1 MKILAENVEKYPLV
15 PFWLY
20 LSDDLPEEC
29 VTTKRSYIK
38 KLAKGSDVWAPFVPN
53 LTLLKKESK
62 LEDLL
67 VPGRD
72 RFLNSG
78 TFNTLL
84 FSEWMPIIEALN
96 ELFSLASFYAPTYSA
111 VNFYKR
117 FSYASYCSVAESTWS
132 SASYEKV
139 YKGLSDTFGELSP
152 AILPPP
158 DCLSRVPSSLDE
170 ALIIFR
176 SPRFKW
182 PSFHYTINKDN
193 LYDGT
198 RYSIPRLPLTLSYYH
213 FFDYSS
219 FKYTYANKYTYA
231 VWEYT
236 RKWFS
241 GYLVCPFNWL
251 LILLY
256 LDQKRWYADVDF
268 SSVGIPESDLLDGP
282 FLSNRDI
289 FLSNLDLP
297 PSTDFETIFSN
308 PFDKSCFTSSVVT
321 YEYTQRDTY
330 DENDPP
336 YRECIMGGGCSPS
349 LKSIALNEV
358 YEEKEKIEDSPLIPL
373 HTKDVFSK
381 WGGQKYADDKKS
393 FPINELKDFLFSQ
406 VFLETNQKF
415 YDIEPALRSIIS
427 APATDPG
434 NPDGNNTDGNNTDGD
449 LTEGINPDGNT
460 TEGCA
465 SALRLPLKNDWPSA
479 FKNWFS
485 CVKHYRIDRF
495 DTIKTPPSFSATSY
509 YVYDSITTEHTD
521 TFPFSFSTFGVTY
534 DKYRDGDFP
543 KDSGASEDFSTWKK
557 NFDVTVNGDPE
568 IVLAIPVK
576 LLPFY
581 FKGNK
586 TATFKDSFG
595 ALLSSAKTDVEKTA
609 SDRLAYWKDQL
620 SKRKKAVEDAKKN
633 GDQPLHPLET
643 LVDEAQFEVDNDKA
657 LKTLID
663 SLHEYLTSLKETN
676 PLSVSPFSF
685 VKPRSISFLYPRI
698 ITSLEYYE
706 DFTFYKDVKFR
717 VHDYVVGHRDYF
729 YEAWAGVLSRVI
741 LKRTDSTS
749 YVIDD
754 AKNKTIRVPVHYV
767 DEGFLLTIP
776 FAGFALS
783 SEDAKDASKIFQD
796 WSDLNLK
803 EEAGA
808 TPPSPLLIFKGS
820 AKSLIPL
827 YSKLGEAAL
836 SHQADFTTEGAAE
849 GEYGHSE
856 ANSVTTSTAEGPF
869 VTFDFDI
876 VFDQSG
882 GSGGQG

>member
-38 KLAKGSDVWAPFVPN
+38 KLAKGSDVWAPFVLD
-53 LTLLKKESK
+53 LTLFKKESK

-67 VPGRD
+67 APGRD

-117 FSYASYCSVAESTWS
+117 FSYASYCSVTESPWS

-236 RKWFS
+236 RKRFS

-308 PFDKSCFTSSVVT
+308 PFDKSCFVSSVVT
-321 YEYTQRDTY
+321 YEYTQVN
-330 DENDPP
+330 EPP
-336 YRECIMGGGCSPS
+336 Y
-349 LKSIALNEV
+349 
-358 YEEKEKIEDSPLIPL
+358 YEQKEKIEDSPLIPL

-406 VFLETNQKF
+406 VFLETNQKL

-465 SALRLPLKNDWPSA
+465 SALRLPLKKNDWSSA
-479 FKNWFS
+479 IKNWFS
-485 CVKHYRIDRF
+485 CVKHLRIDRF

-509 YVYDSITTEHTD
+509 FVNNLTTNERTN

-534 DKYRDGDFP
+534 DNSRSIHLL
-543 KDSGASEDFSTWKK
+543 DSTSEYFFSTWKE

-576 LLPFY
+576 WLPFY

-698 ITSLEYYE
+698 ITSLEYLE
-706 DFTFYKDVKFR
+706 DSEYYIHFKFIGKD
-717 VHDYVVGHRDYF
+717 GRDDIVSVPIRKTRKY
-729 YEAWAGVLSRVI
+729 
-741 LKRTDSTS
+741 TDSTS

-820 AKSLIPL
+820 AESLIPL

-836 SHQADFTTEGAAE
+836 SHQADLNVPSPE
-849 GEYGHSE
+849 GEWGGSSAHSE
-856 ANSVTTSTAEGPF
+856 TTSSAEGPI

>member
-1 MKILAENVEKYPLV
+1 MKILAENVEKYPTV

-20 LSDDLPEEC
+20 LSDDPPEEY

-84 FSEWMPIIEALN
+84 FSEWMPLIEAWN
-96 ELFSLASFYAPTYSA
+96 ELFSYVWSDTFTLITSTYTA
-111 VNFYKR
+111 VRFYKR
-117 FSYASYCSVAESTWS
+117 FSYASYCSVTESTWS

-139 YKGLSDTFGELSP
+139 YKGLNDIFGELSP

-158 DCLSRVPSSLDE
+158 DCLSKAPSSLVE
-170 ALIIFR
+170 ALITFN
-176 SPRFKW
+176 SPYSFPW
-182 PSFHYTINKDN
+182 PHFHYTMYSNNKYTDVNEDN
-193 LYDGT
+193 IYDGT
-198 RYSIPRLPLTLSYYH
+198 RYSIPHLPLTISYYH
-213 FFDYSS
+213 FLDYSS
-219 FKYTYANKYTYA
+219 FKYTNAKGAYGDATYT
-231 VWEYT
+231 
-236 RKWFS
+236 
-241 GYLVCPFNWL
+241 GILVCPFTWL
-251 LILLY
+251 LELLY
-256 LDQKRWYADVDF
+256 QDRTRWYANVDF
-268 SSVGIPESDLLDGP
+268 SSIGFPNDPDLLDG
-282 FLSNRDI
+282 S
-289 FLSNLDLP
+289 FLSNLDIP

-308 PFDKSCFTSSVVT
+308 PFDKSCITSSVVT
-321 YEYTQRDTY
+321 YEYTQVN
-330 DENDPP
+330 ESP
-336 YRECIMGGGCSPS
+336 Y
-349 LKSIALNEV
+349 
-358 YEEKEKIEDSPLIPL
+358 YEQKAKREDSPPIPL

-381 WGGQKYADDKKS
+381 WGGQKYADDGKGFPIDLLKS
-393 FPINELKDFLFSQ
+393 FLFNQ
-406 VFLETNQKF
+406 VFLKTNQKL

-434 NPDGNNTDGNNTDGD
+434 NPDGNNTDGNNTDG
-449 LTEGINPDGNT
+449 NN

-465 SALRLPLKNDWPSA
+465 SVLRLPLKKNDWFSA
-479 FKNWFS
+479 IKNWFS
-485 CVKHYRIDRF
+485 CVKHVYIGSLN
-495 DTIKTPPSFSATSY
+495 TKIIKDPSFSAESY
-509 YVYDSITTEHTD
+509 YYYANGLYTGDYTTSK
-521 TFPFSFSTFGVTY
+521 TFPFSSTSGVTY
-534 DKYRDGDFP
+534 YNSRDLRLS
-543 KDSGASEDFSTWKK
+543 KDSGTSEYFSISKE
-557 NFDVTVNGDPE
+557 NFDVTVDGDPE
-568 IVLAIPVK
+568 IVLAIPVGAT
-576 LLPFY
+576 PFY

-586 TATFKDSFG
+586 TATFKDFLG

-685 VKPRSISFLYPRI
+685 VKPRSISLLYPRI
-698 ITSLEYYE
+698 LTSLGYYE
-706 DFTFYKDVKFR
+706 DSLFYKTLKFSVNDSLIQEDVITRETHKHT
-717 VHDYVVGHRDYF
+717 V
-729 YEAWAGVLSRVI
+729 
-741 LKRTDSTS
+741 STS
-749 YVIDD
+749 YVINDGS
-754 AKNKTIRVPVHYV
+754 NGHNRVPVRYI
-767 DEGFLLTIP
+767 DEGFLLTFP

-796 WSDLNLK
+796 WSGLNLK

-808 TPPSPLLIFKGS
+808 TPSSPLLIFKGS
-820 AKSLIPL
+820 AESLIPL
-827 YSKLGEAAL
+827 YSKLREAAL
-836 SHQADFTTEGAAE
+836 SHQADLTFEGAAE
-849 GEYGHSE
+849 GEFGRWQAS
-856 ANSVTTSTAEGPF
+856 SSTTSSAEGPI

-876 VFDQSG
+876 VFD
-882 GSGGQG
+882 

>member
-38 KLAKGSDVWAPFVPN
+38 KLAKGSDVWAPFVLD
-53 LTLLKKESK
+53 LTLFKKESK

-84 FSEWMPIIEALN
+84 FSEWMPIIEAWY
-96 ELFSLASFYAPTYSA
+96 EISSLVAYGHQVYSA
-111 VNFYKR
+111 VNFYQG
-117 FSYASYCSVAESTWS
+117 FSYASYCSVTESPWS

-139 YKGLSDTFGELSP
+139 YKGLSDIFGELSP

-158 DCLSRVPSSLDE
+158 DCLSKAPSSLRE
-170 ALIIFR
+170 ALIIF
-176 SPRFKW
+176 SPPIFRW
-182 PSFHYTINKDN
+182 TGFHYNFNYSNIYN
-193 LYDGT
+193 GT
-198 RYSIPRLPLTLSYYH
+198 RYSIPPLPLTISYYH
-213 FFDYSS
+213 FLDYSS
-219 FKYTYANKYTYA
+219 FEYATNALRPYVGSNPFY
-231 VWEYT
+231 
-236 RKWFS
+236 F
-241 GYLVCPFNWL
+241 LVCPFNWL
-251 LILLY
+251 LELLY
-256 LDQKRWYADVDF
+256 HDRSRWYANVDF
-268 SSVGIPESDLLDGP
+268 SSIGIPSWVYLEGP
-282 FLSNRDI
+282 L
-289 FLSNLDLP
+289 LSNLDLP
-297 PSTDFETIFSN
+297 PLTDFETIFSN
-308 PFDKSCFTSSVVT
+308 PFDKSCFTSVT
-321 YEYTQRDTY
+321 YEYIKINEY
-330 DENDPP
+330 P
-336 YRECIMGGGCSPS
+336 YY
-349 LKSIALNEV
+349 K
-358 YEEKEKIEDSPLIPL
+358 KEKREDSPLIPL

-381 WGGQKYADDKKS
+381 WGGQKYADDKES
-393 FPINELKDFLFSQ
+393 FPISGLNDFLFNQ
-406 VFLETNQKF
+406 VFMKTNQKF
-415 YDIEPALRSIIS
+415 YDIEPTLRSIIS

-434 NPDGNNTDGNNTDGD
+434 NPDGNNTDGNNTDGNNTD
-449 LTEGINPDGNT
+449 GSNTDGSNTDGSNTDGSNTDGSYTDGNN

-465 SALRLPLKNDWPSA
+465 SVLRLPLKKNDWTSA
-479 FKNWFS
+479 IKNWFS
-485 CVKHYRIDRF
+485 CVKHIRISRF
-495 DTIKTPPSFSATSY
+495 DTIKAPSYSTTSY
-509 YVYDSITTEHTD
+509 YVDGSSTRTSTS
-521 TFPFSFSTFGVTY
+521 TSTFSFYPSTVRCY
-534 DKYRDGDFP
+534 NSRDIDF
-543 KDSGASEDFSTWKK
+543 SEDSSTSESFTNSKVG
-557 NFDVTVNGDPE
+557 FDFTVNGDPE
-568 IVLAIPVK
+568 IVLALPVK
-576 LLPFY
+576 SLPFY

-663 SLHEYLTSLKETN
+663 SLHEYLTSIVETN

-698 ITSLEYYE
+698 HTSLDYYE
-706 DFTFYKDVKFR
+706 GSRIFKNDD
-717 VHDYVVGHRDYF
+717 G
-729 YEAWAGVLSRVI
+729 EGSVLSRVTQKQTI
-741 LKRTDSTS
+741 SLSH
-749 YVIDD
+749 VIDD
-754 AKNKTIRVPVHYV
+754 ATNWTIKVPALYV

-820 AKSLIPL
+820 AESLAPL
-827 YSKLGEAAL
+827 YSKLEEAAL
-836 SHQADFTTEGAAE
+836 SHQADFTTEGAA
-849 GEYGHSE
+849 GGDSGYSE
-856 ANSVTTSTAEGPF
+856 AESETNSSAVDPIITLD
-869 VTFDFDI
+869 VDI

-882 GSGGQG
+882 GSGDQG